1 MVFVTH
7 WISLF
12 TFASIAEYLWPTTDN
27 KCEESIEND
36 ARKKDRELQRQNE
49 SASIIQRAWWKLKSK
64 LMRKRKELEF
74 KNESASIIQRAWWK
88 FKSKLMRKRE
98 ELEFKNKC
106 AERIQ
111 KAFRRRKLKIE
122 RREEL
127 KLKIRAVGLL
137 QKAWRERRTKRRM
150 CRKRKGEKTSMYP
163 DKIPRVE
170 SLWSVD
176 DRDFKYLV
184 KVQKLGE
191 GGFGELTETA
201 LALELVTG
209 GDLAGVLKAEG
220 GRVSEQRARCYA
232 VDIGQGLKYLYSKNV
247 IHRDIKP
254 ANILVTSNGH
264 LKLSDF
270 GLSEVVAFTVTGTC
284 GTFAYMAPEMII
296 GEPYTYSVDWWSFGV
311 TLFQMLTGQLPF
323 YDDEERN
330 LFENI
335 VYTTPDIPDWLGTE
349 ARDCLLK
356 LLRKCPAVRLGV
368 YNYHLHPFFSG
379 KEPLAITCGSSA
391 PNATAENKINP
402 MSGFSFL
409 LSDEEDVFMA
419 DDTSSD

>member
-127 KLKIRAVGLL
+127 KLK
-137 QKAWRERRTKRRM
+137 M

-220 GRVSEQRARCYA
+220 GRVSEQRAR
-232 VDIGQGLKYLYSKNV
+232 
-247 IHRDIKP
+247 DIKP

-284 GTFAYMAPEMII
+284 GTFAYMAPE
-296 GEPYTYSVDWWSFGV
+296 
-311 TLFQMLTGQLPF
+311 LPF

-356 LLRKCPAVRLGV
+356 QLLRKCPAVRLGV